1 MQANTQQKAGNPLGS
16 AKKDAQN
23 TVSTNEAQHEFLTFV
38 LGDENYALDI
48 MTVKEIRGYE
58 SVTKIAN
65 APSYIK
71 GVLNLRGDIVP
82 IVDLR
87 IKFNVGQATYDEFT
101 IVIMLMVKDRIV
113 GIVVDEVSD
122 VIKVNESDI
131 KAPPEFGVAFD
142 STYLHG
148 LTSINDQMII
158 LVNIQ
163 KLITSDELGLLD
175 ANAAKTVEQD

>member
-1 MQANTQQKAGNPLGS
+1 MSANSKANDNQITSDSQK
-16 AKKDAQN
+16 
-23 TVSTNEAQHEFLTFV
+23 EFLTFV

-65 APSYIK
+65 APAYIK

-82 IVDLR
+82 IIDLR
-87 IKFNVGQATYDEFT
+87 IKFDVGEATYDEFT
-101 IVIMLMVKDRIV
+101 IVIMLMIGDRVV

-122 VIKVNESDI
+122 VIKVDDEEI
-131 KAPPEFGVAFD
+131 RPPPEFGVAFD
-142 STYLHG
+142 SAYLHG
-148 LTSINDQMII
+148 LTTIKDQMII

-163 KLITSDELGLLD
+163 KLISSDELGLFD
-175 ANAAKTVEQD
+175 PGHKVEQE

>member
-1 MQANTQQKAGNPLGS
+1 MTANSKTSKSQASEGSQQ
-16 AKKDAQN
+16 
-23 TVSTNEAQHEFLTFV
+23 EFLTFV

-82 IVDLR
+82 IIDLR
-87 IKFNVGQATYDEFT
+87 IKFNVGEVTYDEFT
-101 IVIMLMVKDRIV
+101 IVIMLMIGDRVV

-122 VIKVNESDI
+122 VIKVDDEEI
-131 KAPPEFGVAFD
+131 RPPPEFGVAFD
-142 STYLHG
+142 SSYLHG
-148 LTSINDQMII
+148 LTTINEQMVI

-163 KLITSDELGLLD
+163 KLITSDELGLFD
-175 ANAAKTVEQD
+175 PSQNAEKE

>member
-1 MQANTQQKAGNPLGS
+1 MQASTQQL
-16 AKKDAQN
+16 KKSPKQESV
-23 TVSTNEAQHEFLTFV
+23 TTKETQQEFLTFV
-38 LGDENYALDI
+38 LGQENYALDI

-58 SVTKIAN
+58 DVTKIAN
-65 APSYIK
+65 APPYMK

-87 IKFNVGQATYDEFT
+87 IKFKVGEPTYDEFT
-101 IVIMLMVKDRIV
+101 IVIMLMVEDRIV

-131 KAPPEFGVAFD
+131 KAPPEFGIAFD
-142 STYLHG
+142 SAYLHG
-148 LTSINDQMII
+148 LTSINDEMTI

-163 KLITSDELGLLD
+163 KLISSDELGLLD
-175 ANAAKTVEQD
+175 KNMQVEQE

>member
-1 MQANTQQKAGNPLGS
+1 MQANAQTQKAAPKHEPHAN
-16 AKKDAQN
+16 
-23 TVSTNEAQHEFLTFV
+23 NEVQHEFLTFV
-38 LGDENYALDI
+38 LGAENYALDI

-58 SVTKIAN
+58 DVTKIAN
-65 APSYIK
+65 APDYIK

-87 IKFNVGQATYDEFT
+87 LKFNVGEATYDEFT
-101 IVIMLMVKDRIV
+101 IVIMLMVGERIV

-122 VIKVNESDI
+122 VIKVDEPDI

-142 STYLHG
+142 SAYLHG

-163 KLITSDELGLLD
+163 KLISSDELGLLD
-175 ANAAKTVEQD
+175 ANAANASTNVEQQ

>member
-1 MQANTQQKAGNPLGS
+1 M
-16 AKKDAQN
+16 QN
-23 TVSTNEAQHEFLTFV
+23 TKKSPKHDQHINSEVQQEFLTFV
-38 LGDENYALDI
+38 LGSENYALDI

-58 SVTKIAN
+58 DVTKIAN
-65 APSYIK
+65 APPFVK

-87 IKFNVGQATYDEFT
+87 IKFNVGEATYDEFT
-101 IVIMLMVKDRIV
+101 IVIMLMVGERIV

-131 KAPPEFGVAFD
+131 KSPPDFGVAFD
-142 STYLHG
+142 SAYLHG
-148 LTSINDQMII
+148 LTSINEQMVI

-163 KLITSDELGLLD
+163 KLITSDELGLAD
-175 ANAAKTVEQD
+175 TVKTEQS